1 MVSDLKRMID
11 QMSRE
16 KGVETQVVVKT
27 LEEAVKMAALKR
39 FGPDYNIEVAYDPE
53 QGEIEVF
60 EYKEVVEVVTNQN
73 TQISL
78 EEGRKLDPEC
88 QLGDS
93 LGIKMSTEAFGRIAA
108 QAAKQIIMTK
118 LKNAERDV
126 VYDDFKDRRGEI
138 INGIVQSFERGA
150 IIVNLGRTEAVIP
163 PKEQIPRES
172 YRQGDR
178 VRAYILDVSKN
189 PRGHQITLSRTH
201 PNFLSALFQH
211 EVPEIADGIV
221 KIIQVAREP
230 GSRSKISVASR
241 DPDVDPVG
249 ACVGIKGSR
258 VQAVVQELR
267 GERIDIVPWDP
278 DPAKLVCNALAPAEI
293 IRVIVDETDQSMEVV
308 VPDDQQSLAIGRRGQ
323 NVNLASKLTGWRLNV
338 ISEKNY
344 NKALKESYS
353 SLLTIEGVGEKLAAD
368 LYQYGFRSPA
378 DVAVGSVSDLMAI
391 SGMTEEKAVALK
403 EAAKAAAAQR
413 EAQTDSVNQ
422 TEDIREGSNEEAPS
436 EDR

>member
-1 MVSDLKRMID
+1 MKRMID

-16 KGVETQVVVKT
+16 KGVEPHVVVKT
-27 LEEAVKMAALKR
+27 LEEAVKKAAGQK
-39 FGPDYNIEVAYDPE
+39 FGSDYNIEVAYDPE
-53 QGEIEVF
+53 HGEIEVF
-60 EYKEVVEVVTNQN
+60 EYKEVVDVVTDKRKE
-73 TQISL
+73 ISL
-78 EEGRKLDPEC
+78 SEAREMDPDC
-88 QLGDS
+88 QVGDS
-93 LGIKMSTEAFGRIAA
+93 LGIKLNTEAFGRIAA
-108 QAAKQIIMTK
+108 QVAKQVIMTK
-118 LKNAERDV
+118 LKTAERDV
-126 VYDDFKDRRGEI
+126 VYEDFKDRRGEI
-138 INGIVQSFERGA
+138 INGIVQSFERGS

-178 VRAYILDVSKN
+178 IRAYILDVSKEK
-189 PRGHQITLSRTH
+189 RGPQITLSRTH

-267 GERIDIVPWDP
+267 GEKIDIVPWDP

-293 IRVIVDETDQSMEVV
+293 IRVIVDETNHSMEVV

-323 NVNLASKLTGWRLNV
+323 NVGLASRLTGWRIDV

-344 NKALKESYS
+344 KESYS
-353 SLLTIEGVGEKLAAD
+353 SLLTIDGVGEKLASD
-368 LYQYGFRSPA
+368 LYQYGFRSAA
-378 DVAVGSVSDLMAI
+378 DIASGTISDLMAI
-391 SGMTEEKAVALK
+391 SGMTEEKAQALK
-403 EAAKAAAAQR
+403 EAANAALSAGEARSAAA
-413 EAQTDSVNQ
+413 EESGNKEESVDGQEQPTN
-422 TEDIREGSNEEAPS
+422 EGP
-436 EDR
+436 